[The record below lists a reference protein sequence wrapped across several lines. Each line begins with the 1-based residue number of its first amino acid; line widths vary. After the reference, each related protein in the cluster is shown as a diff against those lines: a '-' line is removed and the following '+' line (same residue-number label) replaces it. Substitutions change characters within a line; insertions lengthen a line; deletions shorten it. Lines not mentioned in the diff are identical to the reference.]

1 MKAQSSWESFGE
13 GHSLLNRYRGFAKWL
28 FVLCLTGCGQVVK
41 VKVPQ
46 PGPNPSDPNV
56 NGTYVCTP
64 SDEASFDCKSGVA
77 YSAYDRAVDVGKQ
90 CKYGVANVYV
100 ATNWHGGV
108 TEIQYACALAA
119 VTGFPTSPSPP
130 PGGP

>member
-1 MKAQSSWESFGE
+1 
-13 GHSLLNRYRGFAKWL
+13 LLNRYRGLAEWL
-28 FVLCLTGCGQVVK
+28 LVLCLTGCGQVVK
-41 VKVPQ
+41 IKVPQ
-46 PGPNPSDPNV
+46 PGSSPSDPNV

-64 SDEASFDCKSGVA
+64 ADNASFDCKSAVA
-77 YSAYDRAVDVGKQ
+77 YSAYDREVDVGKQ

-119 VTGFPTSPSPP
+119 VTGFPTTPSAP